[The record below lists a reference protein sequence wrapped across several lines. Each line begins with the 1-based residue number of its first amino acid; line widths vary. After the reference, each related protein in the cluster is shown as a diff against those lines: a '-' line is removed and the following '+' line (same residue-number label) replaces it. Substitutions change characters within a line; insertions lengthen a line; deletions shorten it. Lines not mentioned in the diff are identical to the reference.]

1 MKLIMSKS
9 RKLSKARLK
18 LILGTLN
25 LSMFKNWKNTYNW
38 WRFLKQMNKDL
49 SIRRQQKELALLQ
62 AQEET
67 FLKMYR
73 ASLIMRSRCISCNIW

>member
-49 SIRRQQKELALLQ
+49 SIRRLWAQILPFLIDQGLQNGAL
-62 AQEET
+62 
-67 FLKMYR
+67 
-73 ASLIMRSRCISCNIW
+73 